1 MDLFKEQ
8 ALAPFF
14 VFQVPCVI
22 QPHTYPYPSR
32 TRTRTRTRT
41 FFVFKVVWA

>member
-22 QPHTYPYPSR
+22 QPHTYPYPYPYPYPNPYP
-32 TRTRTRTRT
+32 